1 MMFQIE
7 KKGIEMRVNIDQNV
21 PVMINSDQKRIKQ
34 ILFNLIGNALKFT
47 YKGKITLGLEYDAL
61 SGILS
66 VSVQDTGI
74 GIKPED
80 LAKLFQFF
88 SQVSSSKNI
97 NKSGMGL
104 GLTISKMIIQQ
115 LGGEI
120 EVKSEPGVGST
131 FFFSIPLSYHL
142 EE

>member
-1 MMFQIE
+1 MDI
-7 KKGIEMRVNIDQNV
+7 GYD
-21 PVMINSDQKRIKQ
+21 
-34 ILFNLIGNALKFT
+34 ILST
-47 YKGKITLGLEYDAL
+47 
-61 SGILS
+61 ILS
-66 VSVQDTGI
+66 VSVLDTGI

>member
-1 MMFQIE
+1 M
-7 KKGIEMRVNIDQNV
+7 D
-21 PVMINSDQKRIKQ
+21 
-34 ILFNLIGNALKFT
+34 IG
-47 YKGKITLGLEYDAL
+47 YDII
-61 SGILS
+61 STMLS
-66 VSVQDTGI
+66 VSVRDTGI

-120 EVKSEPGVGST
+120 DVTS
-131 FFFSIPLSYHL
+131 
-142 EE
+142 